1 MFLIFDG
8 KCGFAPENQHKVL
21 YFASFAPFWPDLLR
35 KTVELESRVI
45 SVYIYTIY
53 TWKSVYRVWSDFWG
67 VYRVR
72 VYTGFRGGVYRV
84 EILKLEDFE
93 SKILS
98 KCSKIK
104 GNPSQNV

>member
-1 MFLIFDG
+1 MRDH
-8 KCGFAPENQHKVL
+8 NH
-21 YFASFAPFWPDLLR
+21 
-35 KTVELESRVI
+35 RVI

-84 EILKLEDFE
+84 NILKFDDFE
-93 SKILS
+93 AKIIS

-104 GNPSQNV
+104 GNPSQNVQEAKKFSACGGQAKNKIKNIVL

>member
-1 MFLIFDG
+1 MFTEEELT
-8 KCGFAPENQHKVL
+8 KNQSLMH
-21 YFASFAPFWPDLLR
+21 
-35 KTVELESRVI
+35 RVI

-84 EILKLEDFE
+84 DILKLEDFE
-93 SKILS
+93 SKIIS

>member
-1 MFLIFDG
+1 M
-8 KCGFAPENQHKVL
+8 
-21 YFASFAPFWPDLLR
+21 
-35 KTVELESRVI
+35 
-45 SVYIYTIY
+45 YIYTLY
-53 TWKSVYRVWSDFWG
+53 TLGKVYNYRVWSDFGG

-84 EILKLEDFE
+84 NILKLDDFE
-93 SKILS
+93 AKIIS

>member
-1 MFLIFDG
+1 ML
-8 KCGFAPENQHKVL
+8 KC
-21 YFASFAPFWPDLLR
+21 
-35 KTVELESRVI
+35 RVI

-53 TWKSVYRVWSDFWG
+53 TWKSVYRVWSDFGG

-84 EILKLEDFE
+84 DILKLEDFE
-93 SKILS
+93 SKIIS